1 VCDVFHC
8 LPSEAEA
15 ELARAPVGW
24 IEEVIEA
31 GNYADMKALYD
42 GATTDEAVKRLPDT
56 PLMELVKAID
66 EELVLEQMHADD
78 DTNG

>member
-1 VCDVFHC
+1 

-15 ELARAPVGW
+15 EMARQPVGW

-31 GNYADMKALYD
+31 GSYADLKALYD
-42 GATTDEAVKRLPDT
+42 NATTDEAVKRLPDT

>member
-1 VCDVFHC
+1 
-8 LPSEAEA
+8 
-15 ELARAPVGW
+15 
-24 IEEVIEA
+24 
-31 GNYADMKALYD
+31 
-42 GATTDEAVKRLPDT
+42 VKRLRDT